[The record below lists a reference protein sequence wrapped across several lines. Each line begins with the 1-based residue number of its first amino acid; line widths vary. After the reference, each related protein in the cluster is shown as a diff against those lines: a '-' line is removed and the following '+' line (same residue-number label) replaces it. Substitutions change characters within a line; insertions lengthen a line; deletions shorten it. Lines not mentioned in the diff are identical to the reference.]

1 MVLVSILG
9 DFHSS
14 VLPIFYQSRN
24 VITKHIVIYDDFK
37 CDEKEA
43 LNIIEGIEAF
53 KKKYNLSFE
62 QINYKIDEDSQK
74 SVILAIAFFHKHCKD
89 FKELYVNTT
98 DGLASFNILLASKL
112 LPLGANIMAYDR
124 FDNEYN
130 IITSEGM
137 RNYKV
142 DDSISIQDHF
152 LLKNLK
158 MHSIGDKS
166 FALKHKDTILE
177 LFENQNL
184 KDRLKLFMHYLQ
196 ATPIPSFDKFRDI
209 APYLH
214 TLGVQEDELKSN
226 LSLISGGLFEY
237 YIFLKLAHLNFD
249 DIEIGLSVKQ
259 FLDKLNFLQNEF
271 DILIMKNNH
280 LHMIECKY
288 TNNIKLDQLVYKYMA
303 LKNLIDDDGKIII
316 VTAHDEFMPKLE
328 GSNKT
333 FYLHHKRAKANKML
347 LLGNPLQDIDKF
359 VEVVEEFFELKE
371 VTK

>member
-24 VITKHIVIYDDFK
+24 LITKHIVIYDDFK

-43 LNIIEGIEAF
+43 LNIIEGIAAF

-62 QINYKIDEDSQK
+62 QINYKVDEDSQK

-142 DDSISIQDHF
+142 EEIISIQDHF
-152 LLKNLK
+152 LLKNLEIY
-158 MHSIGDKS
+158 SIGDKA
-166 FALKHKDTILE
+166 FALQHKDVIIE
-177 LFENQNL
+177 LFEKHGEEFKEFAKYIQTQKQPNFAQFQTL
-184 KDRLKLFMHYLQ
+184 EPLIKSLGLITSKE
-196 ATPIPSFDKFRDI
+196 IKSKESF
-209 APYLH
+209 
-214 TLGVQEDELKSN
+214 
-226 LSLISGGLFEY
+226 ISGGLFEY
-237 YIFLKLAHLNFD
+237 YIFLKLVHLNFD
-249 DIEIGLSVKQ
+249 DIEVGIGINQ
-259 FLDKLNFLQNEF
+259 YYDEDKFIPNEF
-271 DILIMKNNH
+271 DILIMKENH

-288 TNNIKLDQLVYKYMA
+288 TANVSKESLVYKYMA
-303 LKNLIDDDGKIII
+303 LKHLIDDDGKIIM
-316 VTAHDEFMPKLE
+316 VTTHDDFMVRLNDKNPMTNL
-328 GSNKT
+328 S
-333 FYLHHKRAKANKML
+333 HKRAKANRML
-347 LLGNPLQDIDKF
+347 LFGNPFQYINRF
-359 VEVVEEFFELKE
+359 VLEVEEFFELKE
-371 VTK
+371 ITK

>member
-24 VITKHIVIYDDFK
+24 LITKHIVIYDDFK

-62 QINYKIDEDSQK
+62 QINYKVDEDSQK
-74 SVILAIAFFHKHCKD
+74 SVILAIAFFHQHCKD

-112 LPLGANIMAYDR
+112 LPLEANIMAYDR
-124 FDNEYN
+124 FDNECN
-130 IITSEGM
+130 IITTEGM

-142 DDSISIQDHF
+142 EEVVSIQDHF

-158 MHSIGDKS
+158 VGEVGDKT
-166 FALKHKDTILE
+166 FALKHKDTIVT
-177 LFENQNL
+177 LFEKHIDQ
-184 KDRLKLFMHYLQ
+184 
-196 ATPIPSFDKFRDI
+196 FDKFISHVQQSSRPNFSTFQDI
-209 APYLH
+209 KLLIES
-214 TLGVQEDELKSN
+214 LGIKEKDLKTN
-226 LSLISGGLFEY
+226 QKVLIGGLFEY
-237 YIFLKLAHLNFD
+237 YIFLKISHLSYG
-249 DIEIGLSVKQ
+249 DIELGITIKQ
-259 FLDKLNFLQNEF
+259 YLDGRNFITNEF

-288 TNNIKLDQLVYKYMA
+288 TKQVKLDQLVYKYMA
-303 LKNLIDDDGKIII
+303 LKGLIDDDGKIIM
-316 VTAHDEFMPKLE
+316 VTAHDTFMPKLDDN
-328 GSNKT
+328 SLQN
-333 FYLHHKRAKANKML
+333 LPHKRAKANRML
-347 LLGNPLQDIDKF
+347 LLGDPLQDINRFVLEVEKF
-359 VEVVEEFFELKE
+359 LELKE
-371 VTK
+371 IAK